1 MRALKLRSGMLAW
14 RGAPRLA
21 LLADLLAQRTAFH
34 HQLKANV
41 LFQRPFTDVL
51 KHVVDTNLV
60 PPGQKGTINV
70 ADVSNYVSARIGW
83 EWGNRIPG
91 DFHPTTL
98 KGQTAGDRFTT
109 EVRIF
114 LQKAIELAGSV
125 RKTSWHYNLQE
136 ARGSTAKSKA
146 KNPRIKAS
154 RFAQYQHLDRIRE
167 AFRERPELEAVFG
180 SDYIVE
186 PDIVVFSHPFNIDEL
201 GGRPAAPVATF
212 SPLITGAA
220 VGADTPL
227 LHASVS
233 CKLTIRSDRA
243 QNARLE
249 ALNLIRTRKGRVPNI
264 AFVTAEPLP
273 SRIASLAL
281 GTGDVDC
288 IYHAGLYE
296 LVSAVDATIQFAADR
311 LPTDLGDSASS
322 QGLLVEPDREEDADV
337 GGAEAPPTKIG
348 LESQRARLASMI
360 SQGRLR
366 DISDLAL
373 DLLI

>member
-1 MRALKLRSGMLAW
+1 
-14 RGAPRLA
+14 LA
-21 LLADLLAQRTAFH
+21 LLFELLEARKAFH
-34 HQLKANV
+34 NRLKGNV
-41 LFQRPFTDVL
+41 LFQRAFTDVL
-51 KHVVDTNLV
+51 KHVIGSNLV
-60 PPGQKGTINV
+60 PPGQNGTINV

-91 DFHPTTL
+91 EFHPTAL

-109 EVRIF
+109 EVRTF
-114 LQKAIELAGSV
+114 LQNAIELSDSV
-125 RKTSWHYNLQE
+125 RKTNWHYNLQE
-136 ARGSTAKSKA
+136 ARGSTVKSKA

-154 RFAQYQHLDRIRE
+154 RFSQYQHLDRIRE
-167 AFRERPELEAVFG
+167 AFRDRPELEAVFG

-186 PDIVVFSHPFNIDEL
+186 PDIVVFSHPFDIDEL
-201 GGRPAAPVATF
+201 GGRPADPVATF

-220 VGADTPL
+220 VGADAPF

-249 ALNLIRTRKGRVPNI
+249 ALNLIRTRKGRIPNI

-296 LVSAVDATIQFAADR
+296 LVAAVDATIRFAADR
-311 LPTDLGDSASS
+311 LPTDLTDSSS
-322 QGLLVEPDREEDADV
+322 ALSLLNVEPEREEDADV
-337 GGAEAPPTKIG
+337 GAAEAVPTKAG
-348 LESQRARLASMI
+348 LESQRAKLTSMI
-360 SQGRLR
+360 NQGRLR
-366 DISDLAL
+366 DVSDLAL